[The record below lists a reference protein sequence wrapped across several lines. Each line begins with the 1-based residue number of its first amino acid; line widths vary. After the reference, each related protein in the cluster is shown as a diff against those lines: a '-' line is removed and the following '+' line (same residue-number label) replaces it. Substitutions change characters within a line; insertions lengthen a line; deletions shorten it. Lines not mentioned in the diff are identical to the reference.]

1 AGTSGG
7 DLHGGDVRAEHVQLI
22 RGLVRTD
29 PAVFVGSVSG
39 DREQPEPAVAGLQ
52 ERGVEVRRGRSRGG
66 HHRGGPEPREAEGGE
81 GGDAFVDAYVHL
93 DPSPAFG
100 AGERVGK
107 RGAAGTG
114 AEHDALHAVEDERVH
129 EGSGGLGG
137 RVGGAGHG
145 WLRSSSTSR
154 RTRVRRSFQRWVVPG
169 SAAVRS
175 RSGRREIAPAGRTGR
190 DPPSGTRGRAAV
202 SVVKRLIVASP
213 QAKGSSGSAA
223 ASATPAAIPTE
234 DSSAEETTA
243 GRPTCSMIS
252 SAARTPPSGCTL
264 TTMMS
269 AASCRATSSVSLA
282 RRIDSSAATGTAT
295 ARRTR
300 ARSATGRQGCSA
312 YSNPPAARS
321 RARRCA
327 IAVSTSHPPL
337 ASTRILPPDP
347 SASRTAA
354 TRSSSSSS
362 DSPGSA
368 TLTFAVR
375 HPPEACTSSA
385 ARTGPTAGIVTLTGT
400 RSRRGAGH
408 PR

>member
-1 AGTSGG
+1 INDHLGDLTGERRQHSLIGSDRVGPAARSGTRLGEQGQPGGLGESRRLRPRTISGDDDARAAQVDLARARAHPSYPHPRAEGDGGLVLAAAIAGDEGLTEGDVHVDRTGRPEGTGCLGEDPGGLVADRRAGTSGG
-7 DLHGGDVRAEHVQLI
+7 DLHSGDVRAEHVQLI

-29 PAVFVGSVSG
+29 PAEFVGSVSG
-39 DREQPEPAVAGLQ
+39 DRKQPEPAVAGLQ

-269 AASCRATSSVSLA
+269 AASCRATS
-282 RRIDSSAATGTAT
+282 
-295 ARRTR
+295 
-300 ARSATGRQGCSA
+300 
-312 YSNPPAARS
+312 
-321 RARRCA
+321 
-327 IAVSTSHPPL
+327 
-337 ASTRILPPDP
+337 
-347 SASRTAA
+347 
-354 TRSSSSSS
+354 
-362 DSPGSA
+362 
-368 TLTFAVR
+368 
-375 HPPEACTSSA
+375 
-385 ARTGPTAGIVTLTGT
+385 
-400 RSRRGAGH
+400 
-408 PR
+408 